1 MLMGSDLQSA
11 FDITYIHSPTYFDST
26 MFLHVAPCFLIHF
39 SVNWLSLKGVGEC
52 VPVSLKGAKETE
64 PDKFRRSACNRAPVS
79 WKEVKEAETS
89 APDVKPTGSP
99 NYRTLDYQRYVVVLN
114 WTQKIWPD
122 AIRLEFWI
130 AFEIAWSWLHIVRA
144 ALNGCRAVLIMLPVA
159 GTLFLCATGYV
170 KKHTMSGTGICCSLQ
185 SRESHKVIRS

>member
-1 MLMGSDLQSA
+1 
-11 FDITYIHSPTYFDST
+11 

-130 AFEIAWSWLHIVRA
+130 AFEIAWSWLHIAHCILKWMQSSTDDASCSRNIIFVCYRVREETYNVWYRD
-144 ALNGCRAVLIMLPVA
+144 LL
-159 GTLFLCATGYV
+159 LFT
-170 KKHTMSGTGICCSLQ
+170 
-185 SRESHKVIRS
+185 E